1 MWLLLV
7 LLLILVSV
15 PAEVLLM
22 RRLVRRHTPDFY
34 GTRRGRWFVHR
45 CSRVAQ
51 YAGVLLIV
59 GSMLYMFVKAEV
71 LPAPANAPQLEAQQR
86 QIDQAILLVLWGLG
100 IYLSST
106 FVAASAWVWEC
117 AVAARRSAAM

>member
-15 PAEVLLM
+15 PAEALLM
-22 RRLVRRHTPDFY
+22 RRLVRRQTPDFY
-34 GTRRGRWFVHR
+34 ATRRGTWFVHR

-51 YAGVLLIV
+51 YAGALLIV

-71 LPAPANAPQLEAQQR
+71 FPAPANAPQLEAQQR
-86 QIDQAILLVLWGLG
+86 EIDQAILLVLWGLG
-100 IYLSST
+100 IYLSGK
-106 FVAASAWVWEC
+106 FVAASAWVWES
-117 AVAARRSAAM
+117 AVAARRRAAM